1 MRSKAVMTALIFLT
15 TLSAEAMDLQE
26 YLRRVQTQHKSM
38 QSYQTFQEAVE
49 DRRVSGDIELVPV
62 LTAGVGYLND
72 LSPLGQF
79 AQLGASKSIMTEAKL
94 GISKKFSTG
103 TDVTLS
109 GGASEIQ
116 NEGNLFVPQF
126 QNFAYGTMGLSLSQ
140 SLWKNAFGSATRLR
154 WQRQDAVAAA
164 EVGRYDLQKK
174 ALLVEAE
181 AAYWDYVYLQENLK
195 IGRASLDRARRIEG
209 WTRRRTN
216 DGISDRA
223 DLLSAQALVA
233 ARQLQLVSA
242 EDDFQAAKRKIRDFL
257 ELSEAEAF
265 PAITGNISQA
275 RALTSLVDGVSQN
288 GNRQRVV
295 ALEAYMTSLNAKA
308 MALVSKETDNAYRP
322 DVVLSGA
329 YNTNA
334 FELNSN
340 IPDVSGRLGDFDR
353 PTWKVGLN
361 MVYMF
366 DTDVKTS
373 ARSAA
378 RKEAL
383 AAQLQSERKNIE
395 SESAW
400 IELNRR
406 YVEMNKRVEAAETI
420 SRLQTAAA
428 KAQTDLFNKGR
439 SITATVITAEEDAGG
454 AELSLMKL
462 KSEQRKMEAQARL
475 FIMIEDK

>member
-1 MRSKAVMTALIFLT
+1 MRNNAVLMACFFLTALPVK
-15 TLSAEAMDLQE
+15 AMDLQE
-26 YLRRVQTQHKSM
+26 FLREVQAKHKGV
-38 QSYQTFQEAVE
+38 QSYQAAQEAAE
-49 DRRVSGDIELVPV
+49 ERRRAGDIELVPT

-79 AQLGASKSIMTEAKL
+79 AQLGASKSIMTDAKL
-94 GISKKFSTG
+94 GVSKRFSTG
-103 TDVTLS
+103 TDVMIS
-109 GGASEIQ
+109 GAASEIQ

-126 QNFAYGTMGLSLSQ
+126 QNFAYGTLGLSLSQ

-154 WQRQDAVAAA
+154 WERQDAATAA

-174 ALLVEAE
+174 LLLVEAE
-181 AAYWDYVYLQENLK
+181 AVYWDYLYLQENLK
-195 IGRASLDRARRIEG
+195 IGRSSLERARRIEG

-242 EDDFQAAKRKIRDFL
+242 EDEFQAAKRKIRDLL
-257 ELSEAEAF
+257 ELSESEPF
-265 PAITGNISQA
+265 PTINGDISKS
-275 RALTSLVDGVSQN
+275 RTLTSLVDGVSQSRS
-288 GNRQRVV
+288 RQRVV
-295 ALEAYMTSLNAKA
+295 ALEAHMASLSAKA
-308 MALVSKETDNAYRP
+308 LTLAARETDNAYRP

-334 FELNSN
+334 FELNST

-361 MVYMF
+361 MIYMF
-366 DTDVKTS
+366 DTDVKNA

-383 AAQLQSERKNIE
+383 ASQLQSERKSIE
-395 SESAW
+395 SESSW

-406 YVEMNKRVEAAETI
+406 YVEMNKRVEAAESI
-420 SRLQTAAA
+420 NRLQMAAA

-439 SITATVITAEEDAGG
+439 SITATVLTAEEDAGS

-475 FIMIEDK
+475 FIVIEDK